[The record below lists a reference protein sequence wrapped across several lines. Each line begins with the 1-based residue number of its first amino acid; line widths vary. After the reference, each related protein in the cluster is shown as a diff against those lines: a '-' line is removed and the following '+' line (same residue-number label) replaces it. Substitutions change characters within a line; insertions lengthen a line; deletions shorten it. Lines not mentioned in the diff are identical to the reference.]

1 MLTVKDVV
9 LRLLLSLL
17 LSSII
22 GLDRESINKPAGLRT
37 HVLVSL
43 ASTLIMLL
51 TFYLNGLY
59 GSHEFTDRLA
69 AQVISG
75 VGFLGAG
82 TILRRDKGGVTGL
95 TTASSLWAV
104 AAIGLTVGAG
114 FYFGAI
120 LTTILVIIILIA
132 FQRLGSFFAKRRRGH
147 ITNISVISIDKP
159 GQIGKIGQVLGEYN
173 VNINSINIEHRD
185 ERLINIEMEVSFKE
199 LDKKYEVIKNL
210 ASIEDILEVSQYK

>member
-75 VGFLGAG
+75 VGF
-82 TILRRDKGGVTGL
+82 
-95 TTASSLWAV
+95 WE
-104 AAIGLTVGAG
+104 
-114 FYFGAI
+114 
-120 LTTILVIIILIA
+120 LVL
-132 FQRLGSFFAKRRRGH
+132 F
-147 ITNISVISIDKP
+147 
-159 GQIGKIGQVLGEYN
+159 
-173 VNINSINIEHRD
+173 
-185 ERLINIEMEVSFKE
+185 
-199 LDKKYEVIKNL
+199 
-210 ASIEDILEVSQYK
+210 

>member
-1 MLTVKDVV
+1 MLTAKDVAF
-9 LRLLLSLL
+9 RLLLSLF

-51 TFYLNGLY
+51 TFYLNNIY

-95 TTASSLWAV
+95 TTAASLWAV

-114 FYFGAI
+114 FYFGAF

-132 FQRLGSFFAKRRRGH
+132 FQRLGSFFSKRRKGYVTH
-147 ITNISVISIDKP
+147 ICITSVDKP

-173 VNINSINIEHRD
+173 ISINSIDIEHKD
-185 ERLINIEMEVSFKE
+185 ENLVNIEMEVYLKN
-199 LDKKYEVIKNL
+199 LDKKYEVIKKL
-210 ASIEDILEVSQYK
+210 ASIEDILEVSQYN

>member
-1 MLTVKDVV
+1 MLNIKDVV
-9 LRLLLSLL
+9 IRLLLSLL
-17 LSSII
+17 LSSLI

-51 TFYLNGLY
+51 TFYLNDLY
-59 GSHEFTDRLA
+59 DSYQFSDRLA

-82 TILRRDKGGVTGL
+82 TILRRDKGVVTGL
-95 TTASSLWAV
+95 TTAASLWAV

-120 LTTILVIIILIA
+120 LTTILVIIILIV
-132 FQRLGSFFAKRRRGH
+132 FQRLGSILSRKRKSNITH
-147 ITNISVISIDKP
+147 IKVISIDKP

-173 VNINSINIEHRD
+173 VNINSIDIEHKD
-185 ERLINIEMEVSFKE
+185 EKLINIELEVSLKD
-199 LDKKYEVIKNL
+199 LNAKYDIVKSL
-210 ASIEDILEVSQYK
+210 ACIEDIVEVSQYS